1 MNKLGIFMNFW
12 EKNWD
17 ADHAKYIKKAAAI
30 GYDVL
35 EFQAQPLLEMSDDKL
50 RDLKKLA
57 DEVGIELTYSLGL
70 DPAYDVSSPD
80 EKIRLGGVDYLKRI
94 VEQIGKMDGT
104 LLSGVS
110 YAGWGSPS
118 YVMNDKTPLLENS
131 LKSMREI
138 IKAAENNNVTYC
150 VEAVN
155 RFEGCLINTAQEAL
169 DYVAQVDSKN
179 IGVLL
184 DTYHMNIEE
193 NKIGDAIRLV
203 GDKLTSFH
211 TGENNR
217 TAPGRGHLDWDEIF
231 GALKDINYKNRIVCE
246 PFVMQGGEV
255 GRDIKVFRDLI
266 ADPTEAKIDAEAKYI
281 LDFEKAMLTK
291 YGMA

>member
-17 ADHAKYIKKAAAI
+17 ADHAKYIKKAANI
-30 GYDVL
+30 GFDVL
-35 EFQAQPLLEMSDDKL
+35 EFQAQPLLDMSDDKL
-50 RDLKKLA
+50 RDLKKMA

-94 VEQIGKMDGT
+94 VEQIGKMDGV

-138 IKAAENNNVTYC
+138 IKTAEDNNVTYC

-231 GALKDINYKNRIVCE
+231 SALKDINYKNRIVCE

-255 GRDIKVFRDLI
+255 GRDIKVFRDLL

-281 LDFEKAMLTK
+281 LDFERAMLTK

>member
-12 EKNWD
+12 VKNWE
-17 ADHAKYIKKAAAI
+17 ADHAKYIKKAAKI
-30 GYDVL
+30 GFDVF
-35 EFQAQPLLEMSDDKL
+35 EFQAQALLNMSDEKL
-50 RDLKKLA
+50 HDLKKLA
-57 DEVGIELTYSLGL
+57 DEEGIELTYSLGL

-80 EKIRLGGVDYLKRI
+80 EKIRLGGVEYLKRI

-118 YVMNDKTPLLENS
+118 YVMDDKRPLLENS

-169 DYVAQVDSKN
+169 DYAAQVGSKN
-179 IGVLL
+179 IGILL

-193 NKIGDAIRLV
+193 NSIGDAIRLV

-231 GALKDINYKNRIVCE
+231 SALKDINYKNRIVCE

-266 ADPTEAKIDAEAKYI
+266 ANPTEEKIDAEAKYI
-281 LDFEKAMLTK
+281 LDFERAMLTK